1 MAERFGTRGTRIL
14 FRVGWWA
21 IVVLTGL
28 FTLNHLVGAVA
39 FASSDDERMMF
50 LVFAGMQALSLV
62 VLFVPYRRAE
72 WWAWWA
78 TWIPVGAMVATFI
91 VFPRA
96 LGALYGSVGG
106 AMALAQFATLP
117 RFRQGRPVAG

>member
-78 TWIPVGAMVATFI
+78 SGGRLSVRRTTTDAPWCARLNDIS
-91 VFPRA
+91 
-96 LGALYGSVGG
+96 LYI
-106 AMALAQFATLP
+106 AEPME
-117 RFRQGRPVAG
+117 